1 MSKTTLSTPK
11 VPQKK
16 QFFLFHAQRK
26 NPTPNKTIKN
36 AESNPAIKRSV
47 VRVFHTTTHPAQQQP
62 NIGPENARAFDAVCA
77 GKSFSNF
84 PPTTERTPRGVR
96 KAQLFFLRG
105 EKAKICNSW
114 FEKSFWQQIW
124 QIALKYLWKTVSAWL
139 NVDFMWSLLQFDRVI
154 WANVW
159 KSEIVC
165 TEMRREKQTLDL
177 PCKFLINKIPSRDI
191 VIIVEF
197 SLSATFSIC

>member
-11 VPQKK
+11 VPQKSK
-16 QFFLFHAQRK
+16 SSCFKHREEK
-26 NPTPNKTIKN
+26 NSPNKTIKN

-47 VRVFHTTTHPAQQQP
+47 VRVFHTPTQPQQQP
-62 NIGPENARAFDAVCA
+62 NIAPENARAFDAVCA
-77 GKSFSNF
+77 GKSFSNLSL
-84 PPTTERTPRGVR
+84 RGVR

-124 QIALKYLWKTVSAWL
+124 QIALKYLWKTVSAGGGDAWL

-165 TEMRREKQTLDL
+165 TEMRREKQTLAL
-177 PCKFLINKIPSRDI
+177 PCKFLINKIPSRDL

-197 SLSATFSIC
+197 SLTATFSIC